1 MNESYSLNPNLE
13 TISNANGM
21 SVTIMDWGATIIS
34 MKVPV
39 KSEEPREVLLGVKD
53 PADWYKQS
61 CFFNATIGRFANRVA
76 NSEFEI
82 DGKKYKLNS
91 GAQHCLHGGVEGF
104 DN

>member
-53 PADWYKQS
+53 PADWYKQAHS
-61 CFFNATIGRFANRVA
+61 TVFTEA
-76 NSEFEI
+76 
-82 DGKKYKLNS
+82 
-91 GAQHCLHGGVEGF
+91 
-104 DN
+104 